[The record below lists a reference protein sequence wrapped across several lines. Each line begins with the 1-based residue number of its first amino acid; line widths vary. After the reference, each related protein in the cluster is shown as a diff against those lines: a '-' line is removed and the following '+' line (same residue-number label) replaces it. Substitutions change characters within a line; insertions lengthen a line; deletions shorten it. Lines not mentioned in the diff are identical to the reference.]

1 MKNRVAIITGSAS
14 GMGRDT
20 AFKLAK
26 NGAKV
31 VINDI
36 AEDKVE
42 QTAKE
47 LRDAGFTMPSVLLR
61 IFQAKTVC

>member
-1 MKNRVAIITGSAS
+1 MGVKNRVAIITGSAS

-20 AFKLAK
+20 AFMLAK

-36 AEDKVE
+36 AEEKID
-42 QTAKE
+42 QTVKE
-47 LRDAGFTMPSVLLR
+47 LKDKGYDAIGVVADIS
-61 IFQAKTVC
+61 